1 MGDLKIDTNLL
12 IIAGATFIL
21 AIWLVFLTYRQNK
34 IYKRASELFDTDK
47 NGDVYKVLENYL
59 KETKEVEQYAKKMQI
74 EMVKIGRKMQRSIQ
88 KTGFIR
94 YNPFGKN
101 DTGGNQSFSVALLD
115 NDDNGFV
122 ISSMHAREG
131 TRVYAKQ
138 VKDGKSTNT
147 LSAEEEEAMKKAMKE

>member
-1 MGDLKIDTNLL
+1 MH
-12 IIAGATFIL
+12 
-21 AIWLVFLTYRQNK
+21 
-34 IYKRASELFDTDK
+34 
-47 NGDVYKVLENYL
+47 
-59 KETKEVEQYAKKMQI
+59 ETKEVEQYAKKMQI
-74 EMVKIGRKMQRSIQ
+74 EMVKIGRKMQRSLQ

-147 LSAEEEEAMKKAMKE
+147 LSAEEEEAIKKAMKE